1 MTLWNPRTLFS
12 RNETGQELSAAFDPF
27 RTGGASPGFVD
38 VEVGY
43 AGGGSS
49 VTAPGRNPIGFAPPS
64 EPDRGVPGET
74 RFHTEISFKRYAS
87 TVPPTAST
95 DPGAG
100 AEAEPSVVGQA
111 WVTPPTSSDD
121 RGDAADAEAV
131 TPAVEVSAREVETEA
146 SPAAGGVHGEEA
158 HIADERPV
166 EAESVPFYKREL
178 TFRRRKPSEPEA
190 AATGVDDAESVPAG
204 DAGVEAPS
212 DPVAT
217 TTSDNPAVAEPFSAD
232 APIVDEP
239 IPGDTPLD
247 MTPVAE
253 AAAEAPVVDRP
264 DDADVVSPEI
274 VEGASA
280 SDDVPMVDAE
290 VQTDAADLEESAAVG
305 AGEPEGSLPVA
316 EGESLG
322 DDPAPDAPV
331 GEEDARRPF
340 ARKRNGTRS
349 AKPARKAGKGRKVV
363 GLKIDAS
370 HIAAAVVV
378 ESNGVN
384 ELVQLAQRPIDS
396 GLVLDGDVR
405 DADALAHE
413 LKLFFEENDLPKKD
427 VRIGLSS
434 NRIGVRTFDIAGI
447 DDDERFDNAVRFRAH
462 EVLPVAQ
469 NESVLDYRI
478 LDERPTEGGETS
490 RRILLVVAPRDQVNP
505 YVEVARNAGIKLE
518 GLDLEALSLLRAFV
532 DPKAFAARLVDD
544 TATVVV
550 SIGHEST
557 TLLVAGGGACE
568 FTRVFRWGG
577 ETLQDAVMNELGVH
591 PAEAA
596 TMLRHLSL
604 SGPGRQYDGLDE
616 ESRTRAVEA
625 VRLRLTPFAREL
637 VSSLQFYQTQP
648 DSLGIGEIVLTG
660 GTSHLEGLSE
670 ALHQMIGVAVRI
682 GDPFARVTVSG
693 EIDPTIEAT
702 IGSMAVPIGLA
713 INDDQSRTVNLLPS
727 EERAQ
732 ARGRKPSLV
741 KIAVPVAVAIPVA
754 ALGFM
759 FVSAHGQVSSS
770 QAELD
775 AVESEL
781 AALPRP
787 EGAVIDASVKGS
799 QATRAQVVASLL
811 GGRVA
816 WDAVLRDVARVLP
829 ENVWLNSFQ
838 AQVAP
843 TSTTGIPVAATSVP
857 GVATAPTGVQIDGY
871 TYRQTDVAR
880 LLARLATLPS
890 LGNVSL
896 TASKVETKGAKSIV
910 HFQIAADLNPGGSR

>member
-1 MTLWNPRTLFS
+1 MT
-12 RNETGQELSAAFDPF
+12 
-27 RTGGASPGFVD
+27 
-38 VEVGY
+38 
-43 AGGGSS
+43 
-49 VTAPGRNPIGFAPPS
+49 
-64 EPDRGVPGET
+64 
-74 RFHTEISFKRYAS
+74 
-87 TVPPTAST
+87 
-95 DPGAG
+95 
-100 AEAEPSVVGQA
+100 SVVDMA
-111 WVTPPTSSDD
+111 
-121 RGDAADAEAV
+121 
-131 TPAVEVSAREVETEA
+131 
-146 SPAAGGVHGEEA
+146 
-158 HIADERPV
+158 
-166 EAESVPFYKREL
+166 
-178 TFRRRKPSEPEA
+178 PE
-190 AATGVDDAESVPAG
+190 
-204 DAGVEAPS
+204 
-212 DPVAT
+212 
-217 TTSDNPAVAEPFSAD
+217 PAVAMD
-232 APIVDEP
+232 AHE
-239 IPGDTPLD
+239 GDST
-247 MTPVAE
+247 
-253 AAAEAPVVDRP
+253 
-264 DDADVVSPEI
+264 DDADVAPHEI
-274 VEGASA
+274 VEDAPVSEDVALADPAVPTDVDDPDAAAESGADG
-280 SDDVPMVDAE
+280 SDDPDAS
-290 VQTDAADLEESAAVG
+290 Q
-305 AGEPEGSLPVA
+305 PVA
-316 EGESLG
+316 EGETLG
-322 DDPAPDAPV
+322 DDPAPEASV
-331 GEEDARRPF
+331 GDENARRPF
-340 ARKRNGTRS
+340 ARKRNGAKS
-349 AKPARKAGKGRKVV
+349 ARPARKASKGRKMV

-370 HIAAAVVV
+370 QIAAAVVV

-384 ELVQLAQRPIDS
+384 ELVQLAQRSIDP
-396 GLVLDGDVR
+396 GLVLDGEVR
-405 DADALAHE
+405 DAVALAHE
-413 LKLFFEENDLPKKD
+413 LKLFFDENNLPKKD

-505 YVEVARNAGIKLE
+505 YVEVARTAGIKLE

-532 DPKAFAARLVDD
+532 DPKSFAARLADD

-577 ETLQDAVMNELGVH
+577 ETLQDAVMNELEVH

-596 TMLRHLSL
+596 TILRHLSL

-616 ESRTRAVEA
+616 DSRTRAVEA

-670 ALHQMIGVAVRI
+670 ALHQMIGVAVRV

-693 EIDPTIEAT
+693 DVDPAIEAT

-713 INDDQSRTVNLLPS
+713 IDDDQSRTVNLLPS
-727 EERAQ
+727 EERSQ

-787 EGAVIDASVKGS
+787 EGAVIDASLKGS

-816 WDAVLRDVARVLP
+816 WDAVLRDVSRVLP

-843 TSTTGIPVAATSVP
+843 TSSTAGIPVAAATVP
-857 GVATAPTGVQIDGY
+857 GVAAAPTGVQIDGY
-871 TYRQTDVAR
+871 TYGQTDVAR

-890 LGNVSL
+890 LGNVTL